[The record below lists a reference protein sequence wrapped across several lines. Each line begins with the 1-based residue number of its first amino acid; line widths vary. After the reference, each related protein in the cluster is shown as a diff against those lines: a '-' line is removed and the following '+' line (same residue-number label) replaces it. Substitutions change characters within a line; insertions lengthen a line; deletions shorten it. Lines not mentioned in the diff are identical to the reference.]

1 MNRLYLYIALGAVMA
16 DSIIELALV
25 TNMVSWLHGTAS
37 ATFSIASNGTT
48 FDLVGVPRNLAVDQG
63 HSSNGAAGTA
73 FVIVGLGGVL
83 ALWLQGRS
91 MHRGQKSRNLI
102 YRTWLL
108 FTVLATVFTLATLAY
123 VFAVTNSLK
132 GQVID
137 VDLAATL
144 VDTRYPRDNWTP
156 QGWFGAVL
164 RLDLASAS
172 ERRDVIQHLRI
183 MHGWQYNLIPMFL
196 LQLILTVL
204 AVVDATEVRKWRKV
218 ESVEDYK

>member
-37 ATFSIASNGTT
+37 ATFSIMSNGTT
-48 FDLVGVPRNLAVDQG
+48 FDLIGVPRNLAVDQG

-91 MHRGQKSRNLI
+91 IHRQKSSNFI
-102 YRTWLL
+102 YRTWLV

-132 GQVID
+132 GQAID

>member
-1 MNRLYLYIALGAVMA
+1 MNRLYLYVALGAVMA
-16 DSIIELALV
+16 DSIIELAFV
-25 TNMVSWLHGTAS
+25 TNMVSWLHSTAS
-37 ATFSIASNGTT
+37 GTFSIESNGTT
-48 FDLVGVPRNLAVDQG
+48 FDLIGVPRNLLVDQG

-83 ALWLQGRS
+83 ALWLQ
-91 MHRGQKSRNLI
+91 SRPIHWGNKLNNLI
-102 YRTWLL
+102 YRTWLV
-108 FTVLATVFTLATLAY
+108 FTVLGTVFTLATLAY
-123 VFAVTNSLK
+123 VFAVTNSHE

-137 VDLAATL
+137 VGLASAL
-144 VDTRYPRDNWTP
+144 VDTRYPRDTWTP
-156 QGWFGAVL
+156 QGWFEAVL

-172 ERRDVIQHLRI
+172 ARKDVVQHLRI

-204 AVVDATEVRKWRKV
+204 AVLDAHDARRWKKV

>member
-1 MNRLYLYIALGAVMA
+1 MA
-16 DSIIELALV
+16 DSIIELAFV

-37 ATFSIASNGTT
+37 ATFSITSNGTI
-48 FDLVGVPRNLAVDQG
+48 FDLIGVPRNLLVDQG

-91 MHRGQKSRNLI
+91 MHRGQKLSNLI

-123 VFAVTNSLK
+123 VFAVTNSHK

-144 VDTRYPRDNWTP
+144 VDTRYPRDKWTP

-164 RLDLASAS
+164 RLDLASAG
-172 ERRDVIQHLRI
+172 ERRDAIQHLRI